1 MERSRPKSDLQALNA
16 PRLMFRLCRSTRM
29 KDKLPSERGEGS
41 AVTICVHFVGLHS
54 TNITNLRVEI
64 MSLSPCASR

>member
-1 MERSRPKSDLQALNA
+1 MERSRPKGDLHAFNA
-16 PRLMFRLCRSTRM
+16 SRLMCRLCRCTRM
-29 KDKLPSERGEGS
+29 KDMLPFGRGEGS
-41 AVTICVHFVGLHS
+41 AVTICVRSAGLQS